1 MGQLFLMN
9 CQFSEM
15 CILLNIPAVRC
26 QNRTWN
32 GSMNSDYPS
41 SVLCCL
47 PRKVTKMKAHDK
59 ERQRKSIEKA
69 MKRKDDDAQ
78 EEMSSV
84 SFSFFKQERKL
95 KFQTTLV
102 RWKKMNLTRFLSF
115 WKRSGQP
122 SCNFFSKYWPNP
134 GLFFVY

>member
-1 MGQLFLMN
+1 MEMKPNLTHPIYFLEE
-9 CQFSEM
+9 CRF
-15 CILLNIPAVRC
+15 

-32 GSMNSDYPS
+32 GSMKSVNPS

-47 PRKVTKMKAHDK
+47 TRKVTKMKAHDK

-84 SFSFFKQERKL
+84 SFSFFK
-95 KFQTTLV
+95 
-102 RWKKMNLTRFLSF
+102 
-115 WKRSGQP
+115 
-122 SCNFFSKYWPNP
+122 
-134 GLFFVY
+134 